1 MNVVHCLLRAA
12 ANMIPSPCDHR
23 KSDEWRGAFMEHYES
38 VVQEC
43 GFRLLCVASG
53 LVASFSAIIY
63 LALT

>member
-1 MNVVHCLLRAA
+1 
-12 ANMIPSPCDHR
+12 
-23 KSDEWRGAFMEHYES
+23 MEHYES